1 MEDVRKPLGRAK
13 ALGGEKK
20 HPPGDKDSNLIS
32 KQAWVAGLKMP
43 ASLGCGIGNFKVKP
57 IYRAV

>member
-20 HPPGDKDSNLIS
+20 HPPGDKDSNLSS
-32 KQAWVAGLKMP
+32 KQAWVAGLKCQP
-43 ASLGCGIGNFKVKP
+43 LWGVALGILK
-57 IYRAV
+57 